1 MNTDFVDQ
9 LETNKTGKIVMKEK
23 ARLLQL
29 CVTLEAR
36 LGDVSQELKM
46 TDEVSI
52 PVWIKAII
60 ADRELKKRLRQEDKG
75 KETCTVHS
83 QTTMSRRGSQERRW
97 SQEEP
102 SSSLRLSL
110 LLRDRG
116 QASEDWPRSSS

>member
-36 LGDVSQELKM
+36 LGDVTLELKM

-116 QASEDWPRSSS
+116 QASEDWPRSSP